1 VTDSV
6 TFRLNGDEVEVPSD
20 ISLLDA
26 LRDVLGHREVK
37 DGCAPQGQCGACT
50 VLVNGAPRVS
60 CVTAVSRVRGAE
72 ITTVEGLD
80 EEFRDRLI
88 DAMETTGAI
97 QCGFCTP
104 GIICRL
110 AGTSE
115 RRGVSAASVTRALSA
130 HLCRCTGSQ
139 PVLEAALLA
148 ADESA
153 PLSPRDPQLAA
164 QRATLENA
172 GVEQIAGRDVA
183 RGRAPFAGDNPSSA
197 TVLWTNGEL
206 PLATGTSASE
216 IRRRAGAVQG
226 RNSTL
231 PLTWPVELPAGEWA
245 RTLQTTFVE
254 PAAVEPD
261 AALAHL
267 DGTVTA
273 AAGNAGAFGAKA
285 TSRVMSDAREAAS
298 TLGEPVLAVWSR
310 EAVVRLGK
318 KRPPLA
324 IGLRADGSGVVRVGV
339 TAHSDDFR
347 NLVDLVRGLL
357 PDIEVE
363 LVDVL
368 GPPVGATHRGAILS
382 EVLALRASM
391 GESDV
396 VSVTSPSGARADVE
410 LRDGEICVTVS
421 AGEPL
426 CPVTLRSYVIGA
438 AHAAYSFATSEG
450 LAINDRG
457 EVQDLTIRSFGIL
470 TLSAM
475 PTISVTIKD
484 DERPAMAASGA
495 VFAAT
500 LGAVLRATGT
510 TRVPH
515 ALT

>member
-1 VTDSV
+1 MTDSV
-6 TFRLNGDEVEVPSD
+6 TFRLNGDEVEVPGD

-26 LRDVLGHREVK
+26 LRDVLGHHEVK

-60 CVTAVSRVRGAE
+60 CVTATSRVRGAD
-72 ITTVEGLD
+72 IATIEGLD
-80 EEFRDRLI
+80 PSYRDRLI
-88 DAMETTGAI
+88 DAMESTGAI

-104 GIICRL
+104 GIVCRL
-110 AGTSE
+110 AGTAE
-115 RRGVSAASVTRALSA
+115 RRGASPESVTRALSA

-153 PLSPRDPQLAA
+153 SLSPRDPELAA
-164 QRATLENA
+164 QRATVENA
-172 GVEQIAGRDVA
+172 GVVQIAGRDVA
-183 RGRAPFAGDNPSSA
+183 LGRAPFAGDNPSSA
-197 TVLWTNGEL
+197 TVVWTNGDV
-206 PLATGTSASE
+206 PLVTGVSVGE

-231 PLTWPVELPAGEWA
+231 PLTWPVAVPAGEWC

-261 AALAHL
+261 AALARP
-267 DGTVTA
+267 DNSVTL

-285 TSRVMSDAREAAS
+285 HSGVMAQAMEMVTS
-298 TLGEPVLAVWSR
+298 LGEPVVAIWSR

-324 IGLRADGSGVVRVGV
+324 IALREDGSGIVRIGV
-339 TAHSDDFR
+339 TPGSDD
-347 NLVDLVRGLL
+347 LSDLVARVREVV

-363 LVDVL
+363 LVEVL
-368 GPPVGATHRGAILS
+368 GPPVGSTHRGAVLN
-382 EVLALRASM
+382 EVLALRASR
-391 GESDV
+391 GEGPV

-410 LRDGEICVTVS
+410 LRDGEIAVAVW
-421 AGEPL
+421 AGEVL

-450 LAINDRG
+450 LAVNDRG

-470 TLSAM
+470 PLTAM
-475 PTISVTIKD
+475 PMITVTIRD
-484 DERPAMAASGA
+484 DDRPAMAVSGA

-500 LGAVLRATGT
+500 LAAVLRRSGT

>member
-1 VTDSV
+1 
-6 TFRLNGDEVEVPSD
+6 
-20 ISLLDA
+20 
-26 LRDVLGHREVK
+26 
-37 DGCAPQGQCGACT
+37 
-50 VLVNGAPRVS
+50 
-60 CVTAVSRVRGAE
+60 
-72 ITTVEGLD
+72 
-80 EEFRDRLI
+80 
-88 DAMETTGAI
+88 
-97 QCGFCTP
+97 
-104 GIICRL
+104 
-110 AGTSE
+110 
-115 RRGVSAASVTRALSA
+115 
-130 HLCRCTGSQ
+130 
-139 PVLEAALLA
+139 VLEAALLA

-357 PDIEVE
+357 PDI
-363 LVDVL
+363 
-368 GPPVGATHRGAILS
+368 
-382 EVLALRASM
+382 
-391 GESDV
+391 
-396 VSVTSPSGARADVE
+396 
-410 LRDGEICVTVS
+410 
-421 AGEPL
+421 
-426 CPVTLRSYVIGA
+426 
-438 AHAAYSFATSEG
+438 
-450 LAINDRG
+450 
-457 EVQDLTIRSFGIL
+457 
-470 TLSAM
+470 
-475 PTISVTIKD
+475 
-484 DERPAMAASGA
+484 
-495 VFAAT
+495 
-500 LGAVLRATGT
+500 
-510 TRVPH
+510 
-515 ALT
+515 